1 MKNKLNKI
9 LNARI
14 LIIVFLILYV
24 FLCNN
29 FFEFRWSDEEV
40 RAYFEEKNLEVSI
53 HYYDT
58 LGREMRYISIGA
70 DTLPTILFVHGSPS
84 SLRAWK
90 HFMSDSLLVNNYRM
104 VMVDRPGY
112 GFSGFG
118 KAEPSITR
126 QANLLT
132 PALKRNGKPMVVV
145 GASYGGPVAASLAMN
160 NPDKVSGLFLLSAS
174 IAPKE
179 EKTYWITYPT
189 SNWFLK
195 YFIPVPFRV
204 ANEEKL
210 SHRAHLEELLPL
222 WKNLS
227 TPVKVVH
234 GDVDD
239 LIYPANADF
248 AKKMITNSEVDVV
261 MLPGMGHGL
270 QFSHPD
276 VVKKQLYNFLEN
288 LSR

>member
-1 MKNKLNKI
+1 MKNKLRKI
-9 LNARI
+9 LDARI
-14 LIIVFLILYV
+14 LIVVFLV
-24 FLCNN
+24 FYLFICNN
-29 FFEFRWSDEEV
+29 FFNFRWSDEEV
-40 RAYFEEKNLEVSI
+40 RTYFESKDLDVSI
-53 HYYDT
+53 NYYDT

-84 SLRAWK
+84 SLHAWK
-90 HFMSDSLLVNNYRM
+90 HFMSDTSLVNNYRM

-112 GFSGFG
+112 GFSGLG
-118 KAEPSITR
+118 KAEPNIEQ
-126 QANLLT
+126 QANLLR
-132 PALKRNGKPMVVV
+132 PALKRNGKPVVVV
-145 GASYGGPVAASLAMN
+145 GASYGGPVAARLAMS
-160 NPDKVSGLFLLSAS
+160 NPDDVNGLFLLSAS

-179 EKTYWITYPT
+179 EKTYWISYPT

-195 YFIPVPFRV
+195 YFIPVPLRV

-210 SHRAHLEELLPL
+210 SHRSQLEELLPF
-222 WKNLS
+222 WDNLS

-270 QFSHPD
+270 QFSHPQI
-276 VVKKQLYNFLEN
+276 VKEQLFKFLESLN
-288 LSR
+288 I